1 MDELTND
8 RLPDAYSMISRGM
21 DRWYEQMV
29 AKKGS
34 R

>member
-1 MDELTND
+1 MDNLTND
-8 RLPDAYSMISRGM
+8 RFPDAYSMISRGM

-29 AKKGS
+29 EKNGS